1 MQGPTVKAENIPQ
14 RQREQL
20 AAPLL
25 KMVRKAF
32 EDPQICKEFQIWQQ
46 ARKNKGGSDERIRM
60 ETGAATQ

>member
-25 KMVRKAF
+25 KIVRKAF

-46 ARKNKGGSDERIRM
+46 ARKNKIKS
-60 ETGAATQ
+60 